1 MESLSLQ
8 QILEIY
14 NENNYQRFIFILKK
28 NSEITK
34 YDKDGKL
41 FINRKKGFISP
52 RLFIAYV
59 RNFIYGVQAVLLK
72 DWYSLNQP
80 LRKEELY
87 LNGNERFTKN
97 FPEYFS
103 KEKDEEGK
111 QLIGLETSEIG
122 ILINDSIVSNDE
134 LINKYL
140 NFSFENE
147 EEEDFFT
154 YNFRTRVSV
163 NPNDWIIL
171 KYDESKFKL
180 YIQKLKQLGFENFSR
195 YALDQ
200 GLNGDVLSVIG
211 SFLGPLEFQLGKQI
225 NKDPLG
231 VFQTRPFV
239 LEQIENDKNNK
250 KRKLQGGVKSKTRQ
264 RKQKT
269 FSKTISKKV
278 KKRSKKLKKGYKLN

>member
-14 NENNYQRFIFILKK
+14 NENNYERFIFILKK
-28 NSEITK
+28 SSEITK

-41 FINRKKGFISP
+41 FINRKKGFIAP
-52 RLFIAYV
+52 RLFRANV
-59 RNFIYGVQAVLLK
+59 LNFIYEVQAVLLK
-72 DWYSLNQP
+72 DWYTLNQP

-87 LNGNERFTKN
+87 LNGNERFTKK

-111 QLIGLETSEIG
+111 QLIGLRTSQIG
-122 ILINDSIVSNDE
+122 ILINDTFVSNDK
-134 LINKYL
+134 LIKKYL
-140 NFSFENE
+140 NFSFKNK

-154 YNFRTRVSV
+154 DNFHTSFSII

-171 KYDESKFKL
+171 KYDESKFEL

-250 KRKLQGGVKSKTRQ
+250 KRRLQGGLKSKTR
-264 RKQKT
+264 
-269 FSKTISKKV
+269 
-278 KKRSKKLKKGYKLN
+278 KRQ

>member
-8 QILEIY
+8 QILEICLKNKY
-14 NENNYQRFIFILKK
+14 NTFIFILKK
-28 NSEITK
+28 SSEITK

-41 FINRKKGFISP
+41 FINRKKGFIAP
-52 RLFIAYV
+52 RLFIARV
-59 RNFIYGVQAVLLK
+59 QNFIYGVQAVLLK
-72 DWYSLNQP
+72 D
-80 LRKEELY
+80 LY
-87 LNGNERFTKN
+87 KHKPQAARQQENYLVGNEYFTKK

-103 KEKDEEGK
+103 KEEDEEGK

-154 YNFRTRVSV
+154 YNFRTRVSI

-171 KYDESKFKL
+171 NYDKSKFEL

-225 NKDPLG
+225 NQDPLG

-278 KKRSKKLKKGYKLN
+278 KKRSKKRV